1 MKTIWNDEMMTNND
15 SVKFDDDMITMWNLM
30 MTMCNLMELIIMT
43 LMKFNNYD
51 DMKFVKFDDNDVKF
65 LIIFLFLSFI

>member
-1 MKTIWNDEMMTNND
+1 MKNLSVDDKMT
-15 SVKFDDDMITMWNLM
+15 MCNLM
-30 MTMCNLMELIIMT
+30 ELMMIMCNLMELIIMT
-43 LMKFNNYD
+43 LMKFNDDD

>member
-1 MKTIWNDEMMTNND
+1 
-15 SVKFDDDMITMWNLM
+15 

-65 LIIFLFLSFI
+65 LIIFLFLYIGSYGTVYAAY

>member
-1 MKTIWNDEMMTNND
+1 
-15 SVKFDDDMITMWNLM
+15 

-43 LMKFNNYD
+43 LMKFNDDN
-51 DMKFVKFDDNDVKF
+51 DMKFVKFDNNDVKF